1 MRHVS
6 YPCIDFS
13 TYTYLI
19 FRLKYPV
26 HLNDSIA
33 SLVSKSGNT
42 YSDAKE
48 GGAVVCRRSGG
59 RFNLYCASL

>member
-13 TYTYLI
+13 TYTYLLI

-42 YSDAKE
+42 YSDAK
-48 GGAVVCRRSGG
+48 VVQLFVGGG
-59 RFNLYCASL
+59 RSNLYCASL